1 MTLRGGRYEI
11 IRVIASGG
19 MAQVCLGRA
28 LGAGGFERLVAIK
41 AMHAHL
47 AAEPDF
53 VDMFLDEARLAARI
67 RHPNVVATLDVQQD
81 EAGLFLVMEYVE
93 GPALQSVLRQQR
105 RARRKLPLD
114 LTLRIF
120 LDALAGLH
128 AAHEL
133 TGADGEPL
141 NLVHRDISPHNILVG
156 VDGVA
161 RLTDFGVAHAES
173 RLSTTRGAEV
183 KGKFPYMAQEQ
194 IQRAPIDRRTDIYA
208 AGAVFWEMLA
218 GERLVRG
225 DNDGQLLTQ
234 ILKAERRSVQA
245 LNPAVPE
252 EIEAVCQRA
261 LQREP
266 DDRHAT
272 AAAFGAALEAAAKA
286 AGVAIAAPRD
296 VATFVKELKAHESP
310 TDSPS
315 GSLRKPAQ
323 SASRAAITAPASTGS
338 VHSEVGPLSTHAAA
352 IAPVAVAPARGRGG
366 LALIAA
372 AAVALTAGAVA
383 ALLLWQPRSPRI
395 AEPAA
400 ATTTIAPNI
409 APADRDAPRPE
420 AAPVPGTG
428 NPTVDAS
435 TAAPASSASS
445 LTAGAAPPRATGTPK
460 AKATPAAP
468 RPTAASPT
476 HFRPTE
482 L

>member
-47 AAEPDF
+47 AAEAEF

-81 EAGLFLVMEYVE
+81 EQGLFLVMEYVE
-93 GPALQSVLRQQR
+93 GPALQAVLRQQR
-105 RARRKLPLD
+105 RARRTLPLD

-120 LDALAGLH
+120 VDALAGLH

-133 TGADGEPL
+133 TGAEGEPL

-156 VDGVA
+156 VDGVT
-161 RLTDFGVAHAES
+161 RLTDFGVAQAES
-173 RLSTTRGAEV
+173 RLSTTRGGQV

-194 IQRAPIDRRTDIYA
+194 IQRATIDRRTDVYA
-208 AGAVFWEMLA
+208 AGAVLWEMLA

-245 LNPAVPE
+245 LNPGVPG

-266 DDRHAT
+266 GDRHAT
-272 AAAFGAALEAAAKA
+272 AAAFGEALEAAAKA

-296 VATFVKELKAHESP
+296 VAHFVKELKAHESS

-315 GSLRKPAQ
+315 GSVRKPAQ
-323 SASRAAITAPASTGS
+323 SAQSASRSAITAPTTDTGS
-338 VHSEVGPLSTHAAA
+338 VRSEVGPVSTHAAA
-352 IAPVAVAPARGRGG
+352 IAPVEAAVPQKRTSPAVFVAGGLTVALGACIALLLVKPAAPTAPQAAAAAASIVPTADAPAAASAAVTPAASAVAP
-366 LALIAA
+366 IASA
-372 AAVALTAGAVA
+372 SSPIAAVA
-383 ALLLWQPRSPRI
+383 PP
-395 AEPAA
+395 
-400 ATTTIAPNI
+400 ATTSIAK
-409 APADRDAPRPE
+409 
-420 AAPVPGTG
+420 
-428 NPTVDAS
+428 
-435 TAAPASSASS
+435 
-445 LTAGAAPPRATGTPK
+445 PK
-460 AKATPAAP
+460 ATSAAP